1 MIEKIV
7 KSEEEWKS
15 ILSPAQFQ
23 VMREKGTESAFTCE
37 FKQNKGEGV
46 YRCAACDLPLFKTST
61 KFNSGTGWPSFYEPF
76 KEENILY
83 KDDTS
88 YGMHRT
94 EVLCARCDS
103 HLGHVFNDGPP
114 PSGKRF
120 CINGV
125 ALNFRS
131 KNGK

>member
-15 ILSPAQFQ
+15 ILSPAQFH

-46 YRCAACDLPLFKTST
+46 YHCAACDLPLFKTST